1 MKLIKEQEREGLGEK
16 LVFSIHKQASSSIQ
30 ALSEWS
36 VDNKA
41 RKKGKKSGGGPV
53 ERTGASDQWQGGVKT
68 RFPPWVRVSFYAGH
82 QGTVLYPPSSS
93 SSL

>member
-41 RKKGKKSGGGPV
+41 RKKRKEKWRRPSRADGRQRPMARRSKDKIS
-53 ERTGASDQWQGGVKT
+53 
-68 RFPPWVRVSFYAGH
+68 
-82 QGTVLYPPSSS
+82 TVG
-93 SSL
+93 